1 MNETERTMEH
11 DPGGAGAAVDSVE
24 SFDNA
29 EGFDTTLEDIL
40 PNVMKRF
47 CPECGE
53 PVARNATGRPRKFCS
68 TECCNAWWRKHPKP
82 EHWASAQLKVCPMC
96 GKEFLSGR
104 EVYRPRTY
112 CSHACANR
120 ARKGGGSHE

>member
-1 MNETERTMEH
+1 MEH
-11 DPGGAGAAVDSVE
+11 DPGGAGATVGNTEGFDS
-24 SFDNA
+24 A

-82 EHWASAQLKVCPMC
+82 EHWASAQMKVCPVC
-96 GKEFLSGR
+96 GTEFLSGR
-104 EVYRPRTY
+104 EAYRPRTY

-120 ARKGGGSHE
+120 ARKGGGGHE

>member
-11 DPGGAGAAVDSVE
+11 DPGGAGATVDGME
-24 SFDNA
+24 GFDSA
-29 EGFDTTLEDIL
+29 EGFDSTLEDIL

-68 TECCNAWWRKHPKP
+68 TECCNAWWRN
-82 EHWASAQLKVCPMC
+82 ASSWRAAMKMIRTHCAGASLSRINGKV
-96 GKEFLSGR
+96 GR
-104 EVYRPRTY
+104 W
-112 CSHACANR
+112 
-120 ARKGGGSHE
+120 